1 LNNFR
6 VIDGV
11 EMKPDEIEGYFK
23 KLDSTNIFKGYYVVS
38 RDGMHVASKSYN
50 NINTDTFSAMSAV
63 ILGAAETIFSMVK
76 DKVKV
81 IELKGVDNIFFVVST
96 DDRSLFIAV
105 SNSKKEKEALD
116 LLLKTFSQ

>member
-1 LNNFR
+1 MNNFR

-116 LLLKTFSQ
+116 LLLKTFSK

>member
-1 LNNFR
+1 MNNFR

>member
-116 LLLKTFSQ
+116 LLLKTFSK

>member
-1 LNNFR
+1 
-6 VIDGV
+6 
-11 EMKPDEIEGYFK
+11 MKPDEIEGYFK

-38 RDGMHVASKSYN
+38 RDGMHVASKSFD

-63 ILGAAETIFSMVK
+63 ILGAAETIFTMVK

-105 SNSKKEKEALD
+105 TNSKKEKEALD
-116 LLLKTFSQ
+116 VLFKTFSK